1 MSRIADRFV
10 ELRKRG
16 EMGLVAFITAGDP
29 DLRATAEFIVALETA
44 GVDVLELGVPFSDP
58 LADGPVIQRASERA
72 LRSGT
77 TLAGVLRTVAEAR
90 QHGSQLPLLLFSYL
104 NPILRYG
111 FARFASEAR
120 QAGAD
125 GVLITDLS
133 VEEADAYLDQ
143 MREAEL
149 DTVFLAAPTST
160 GARLRRICQVSRGF
174 VYAVSRTGVTGP
186 REALSDQ
193 LLPLLGR
200 IRAATASP
208 VAAGFGIS
216 RPEHVEALRG
226 HADAAVVG
234 STLVQVI
241 EQHRSAERL
250 AERARELKPRE
261 SKPNE
266 LKKGRVG
273 EKLVPVPPKQ

>member
-1 MSRIADRFV
+1 MSRISNRFA
-10 ELRKRG
+10 ELRQQG
-16 EMGLVAFITAGDP
+16 ELGLVAYITAGDP
-29 DLRATAEFIVALETA
+29 DLRATAEFIPALEA
-44 GVDVLELGVPFSDP
+44 GGVDVLELGVPFSDP

-77 TLAGVLRTVAEAR
+77 TLAGILEMVADAR
-90 QHGSQLPLLLFSYL
+90 RSSRLPLLLFSYL

-111 FARFASEAR
+111 FARFAADAG

-133 VEEADAYLDQ
+133 VEEADAYLGE
-143 MREAEL
+143 MRRAEL

-160 GARLRRICQVSRGF
+160 DARLRRICAVSRGF

-186 REALSDQ
+186 RESLSQQ
-193 LLPLLGR
+193 LLPLLRR
-200 IRAATASP
+200 IRAATSLP

-234 STLVQVI
+234 SALVRVI
-241 EQHRSAERL
+241 EEHRSAERL
-250 AERARELKPRE
+250 AELARALKQGHVE
-261 SKPNE
+261 QAS
-266 LKKGRVG
+266 L
-273 EKLVPVPPKQ
+273 PVHPPKP

>member
-1 MSRIADRFV
+1 MSRIGERFAQ
-10 ELRKRG
+10 LRNRQQL
-16 EMGLVAFITAGDP
+16 GLVAYITAGDP
-29 DLRATAEFIVALETA
+29 DLRTTGEFIVALEAA

-90 QHGSQLPLLLFSYL
+90 QRSSQLPLLLFSYL

-111 FARFASEAR
+111 FARFAGEAR

-160 GARLRRICQVSRGF
+160 EARLRRICEVSRGF

-200 IRAATASP
+200 IRAATALP

-234 STLVQVI
+234 SALVQVI
-241 EQHRSAERL
+241 EQHRSADRL

-261 SKPNE
+261 
-266 LKKGRVG
+266 LKQGLVG
-273 EKLVPVPPKQ
+273 EKLVPMPPKQ

>member
-1 MSRIADRFV
+1 MSRISERFA
-10 ELRKRG
+10 ELRKQG
-16 EMGLVAFITAGDP
+16 ELGLVAYITAGDP
-29 DLRATAEFIVALETA
+29 DLRATAEFIPALEAA

-77 TLAGVLRTVAEAR
+77 TLAGILKLVAEER
-90 QHGSQLPLLLFSYL
+90 RRSQLPLVLFSYL

-111 FARFASEAR
+111 FERFAADAR

-133 VEEADAYLDQ
+133 VEEADAYLDE
-143 MREAEL
+143 MRRAEL

-160 GARLRRICQVSRGF
+160 EARLRRICAVSRGF
-174 VYAVSRTGVTGP
+174 VYAISRTGVTGP
-186 REALSDQ
+186 REALSNQ
-193 LLPLLGR
+193 LLPLLAR
-200 IRAATASP
+200 IRAVSKLP

-216 RPEHVEALRG
+216 RPEHMQALRG

-234 STLVQVI
+234 SALVEVI
-241 EQHRSAERL
+241 EQHRSAEQL
-250 AERARELKPRE
+250 AERARALKCGHVR
-261 SKPNE
+261 
-266 LKKGRVG
+266 
-273 EKLVPVPPKQ
+273 QA

>member
-1 MSRIADRFV
+1 MSRIGERFAQ
-10 ELRKRG
+10 LRNRQQL
-16 EMGLVAFITAGDP
+16 GLVAYITAGDP
-29 DLRATAEFIVALETA
+29 DLRTTGEFIVALEAA

-90 QHGSQLPLLLFSYL
+90 QRSSQLPLLLFSYL

-111 FARFASEAR
+111 FARFAGEAR

-160 GARLRRICQVSRGF
+160 EARLRRICEVSRGF

-200 IRAATASP
+200 IRAATALP

-234 STLVQVI
+234 SALVQVI
-241 EQHRSAERL
+241 EQHRSADRL

-261 SKPNE
+261 
-266 LKKGRVG
+266 LKQGRVG
-273 EKLVPVPPKQ
+273 EKLVPMPPKQ

>member
-160 GARLRRICQVSRGF
+160 EARLHRICQVSRGF

-250 AERARELKPRE
+250 AQRARELKPRE